1 MNRRVYDDLR
11 HLGAPPDYLRRSATS
26 QVRRVFLTPSILG
39 TTVISAFYCMMMYFN
54 DGSFTAGELVGLGR
68 CALVILGI
76 SALLWAVYRL
86 TRRKVFAILGVK

>member
-1 MNRRVYDDLR
+1 M
-11 HLGAPPDYLRRSATS
+11 
-26 QVRRVFLTPSILG
+26 
-39 TTVISAFYCMMMYFN
+39 ISAFYCMMMYFN
-54 DGSFTAGELVGLGR
+54 DGGFTAGEIVGLGR